1 MGDFWKSTEPFRRV
15 LQSSFI
21 FFQTK
26 IVYSYVNNQ
35 VLYDQ
40 VSRPTKFTKEQENYM
55 EQAALALQVE
65 NLFYLKFSKKK
76 FLSKELR
83 FTIIS

>member
-1 MGDFWKSTEPFRRV
+1 
-15 LQSSFI
+15 
-21 FFQTK
+21 
-26 IVYSYVNNQ
+26 VNNQ